1 MILIGLG
8 SNVEGPWG
16 TPQETVRMAIQR
28 LDSAETSVTR
38 ASRLLLSKPVGPIE
52 QDDYINGAAIL
63 ETGLGPEALMKH
75 LHDLELEAD
84 RRRTV
89 RWGPRTLDIDLLDYN
104 GIIRRGDGEGEGHQK
119 PLILPHPAIA
129 ERAFVLVPVN
139 EIAPEWCHPVTG
151 STAAEML
158 AELNQ
163 DPDAYQFI
171 EEGTA

>member
-16 TPQETVRMAIQR
+16 SPQETVREAIKR
-28 LDSAETSVTR
+28 LDGAETRIVKT
-38 ASRLLLSKPVGPIE
+38 SRLLSSKPVGPIE

-63 ETGLGPEALMKH
+63 ETALEPEALMRH
-75 LHDLELEAD
+75 LHELELEAE

-104 GIIRRGDGEGEGHQK
+104 GIIRKGDGVADGHQK

-129 ERAFVLVPVN
+129 ERAFVLAPVC
-139 EIAPEWCHPVTG
+139 EIAPDWRHPQTRK
-151 STAAEML
+151 TAAEML
-158 AELNQ
+158 TDLDENS
-163 DPDAYQFI
+163 DAFHFI
-171 EEGTA
+171 EENR